1 MAQTPAASAAR
12 PYTKT
17 AVREARWVM
26 TFAPGTLWLAGS
38 FHHPST
44 EPELI
49 RMGVLV
55 RTDDPRTLV
64 VAHIDNLDALP
75 VRR

>member
-1 MAQTPAASAAR
+1 MAQTPATPAVR
-12 PYTKT
+12 PYSKT
-17 AVREARWVM
+17 VVREARWVM
-26 TFAPGTLWLAGS
+26 TFTPGTPWLVGS

-55 RTDDPRTLV
+55 RTDDPRMLV
-64 VAHIDNLDALP
+64 VAHIDNIDALP